1 MQASKQDISTSE
13 IIKIKD
19 NFPTLNTKKIDQIHK
34 IVNSSPKAKP
44 HIQIIT
50 KRLSRKQIII
60 LMDSDNIAKF
70 IKNSSLHMANI
81 NLRNL
86 KSEVLV
92 NFIHSDL
99 TGTMMVINKVAVQS
113 DLYIIE
119 NYVKNI
125 DDIDFLNV
133 EVS

>member
-1 MQASKQDISTSE
+1 
-13 IIKIKD
+13 
-19 NFPTLNTKKIDQIHK
+19 
-34 IVNSSPKAKP
+34 
-44 HIQIIT
+44 
-50 KRLSRKQIII
+50 
-60 LMDSDNIAKF
+60 
-70 IKNSSLHMANI
+70 MANI